1 MYIWLPRVLQ
11 ISSWTAEFRLRLQH
25 GTMQYSSITAA
36 NTFERNYKNVFLDID
51 EHHPATLWHRL
62 QVFRLTCL
70 YFLEE

>member
-36 NTFERNYKNVFLDID
+36 NTFERNYKKTYFW
-51 EHHPATLWHRL
+51 TLTNTIPRRSGT
-62 QVFRLTCL
+62 VYKCL
-70 YFLEE
+70 